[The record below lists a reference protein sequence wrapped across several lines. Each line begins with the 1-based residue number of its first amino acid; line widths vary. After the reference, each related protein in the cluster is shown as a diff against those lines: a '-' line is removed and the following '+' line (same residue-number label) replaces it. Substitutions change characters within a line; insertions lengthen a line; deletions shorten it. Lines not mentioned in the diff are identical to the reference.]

1 MTDYHPELA
10 HLSWLIGTWVGV
22 GVVGYPTMESD
33 QQIGQELV
41 ISHDGRPFL
50 THWSRTWLLD
60 DNGERVEPLATEAGF
75 WRPRPDNEA
84 EFVLAHPTGLV
95 EVWIGKATITGI
107 ENAKITGARIE
118 LDTDA
123 IVRTDSAKEVTA
135 GKRLYGLV
143 NGDLAWVYDM
153 AAMGHPLTSH
163 MSAQLKKKA

>member
-22 GVVGYPTMESD
+22 GVVGYPTMELD

-60 DNGERVEPLATEAGF
+60 DKGERIEPLATEAGF
-75 WRPRPDNEA
+75 WRPRPENEA

-163 MSAQLKKKA
+163 ISAQLKKKT